1 MRPGMLGHVG
11 AISLAD
17 MDERNFTDQT
27 AYVWFDGLNAPILLD
42 GCPEL
47 LDPLARIIPYW
58 PFSVTGTAAGV
69 EPASTISRT
78 GEGRYQSVSLSAC
91 GKLRKFDTVNTICDM
106 IVELSWELLRSGE
119 RLMCLHGAAIEIS
132 GRLVIIPNVRRAGKS
147 TLTAC
152 LAHRGLPVFSDDFF
166 SVGLDAQGRFIG
178 AAMGVSPRLRLPV
191 PESFSAAFRG
201 WVAENDGP
209 ANRQYKYLTLPGQ
222 PAHGTECPLGA
233 IVILDRQESGPS
245 RLEPMEF
252 HKAVEVLLHQ
262 NFARSVHSGTIL
274 HMTNAL
280 LSAVHPHRLTY
291 SSAEDAAA
299 FLADRFADWPEEP
312 PVARNQHLIE
322 FREVDE
328 DLIAAPP
335 PVFQRDTAY
344 IRKDGFS
351 EVAMNGGHYL
361 TDAFGLGVHRL
372 NDGSLA
378 IWLLLEEPMD
388 LAEMCDVLAHA
399 FPDVPRERIEEDSAR
414 MLSRFVE
421 HRLVE
426 PAKRAVDPPQ

>member
-1 MRPGMLGHVG
+1 MRPGMLGYVG
-11 AISLAD
+11 AIFLAD
-17 MDERNFTDQT
+17 MEHRNSTDQT
-27 AYVWFDGLNAPILLD
+27 TFVWFDGLNAPILLD

-47 LDPLARIIPYW
+47 LNPLARVIPHW
-58 PFSVTGTAAGV
+58 PFSVTGSAAGA
-69 EPASTISRT
+69 EPALTISRA
-78 GEGRYQSVSLSAC
+78 GKDRYQSVSLSAC
-91 GKLRKFDTVNTICDM
+91 GKVCKFDIVNTICEM

-132 GRLVIIPNVRRAGKS
+132 GRLVIIPNIRRAGKS

-152 LAHRGLPVFSDDFF
+152 LAYRGFRVFSDDFF
-166 SVGLDAQGRFIG
+166 SVGLDSDGRFTG

-191 PESFSAAFRG
+191 PKDFSASFRL

-222 PAHGTECPLGA
+222 PAHGAECPLGA
-233 IVILDRQESGPS
+233 IVILDRQEGGPT
-245 RLEPMEF
+245 RLEPMDI

-280 LSAVHPHRLTY
+280 LSVVRPHRLTY

-299 FLADRFADWPEEP
+299 FLADRLSDWPENP
-312 PVARNQHLIE
+312 PVAPDHHLIE

-328 DLIAAPP
+328 SLIAAPTP
-335 PVFQRDTAY
+335 AFHRDAIY
-344 IRKDGFS
+344 VRKDGFS

-361 TDAFGLGVHRL
+361 TDVFGLGVHRL
-372 NDGSLA
+372 NSGSLA
-378 IWLLLEEPMD
+378 IWRLLEEPMHLD
-388 LAEMCDVLAHA
+388 EMCDVLSDA
-399 FPDVPRERIEEDSAR
+399 FPDVPRAQIEEDSTR

-421 HRLVE
+421 HRLAE
-426 PAKRAVDPPQ
+426 PADRTG